1 MELIKV
7 ENGEYGLVKDAV
19 NTIVTIENEMKRLK
33 ELQDNYKEEL
43 LNAMEQ
49 NKIIKLETDELVI
62 TYIAPTDRET
72 FDSKAFKAE
81 HQDLYDEYVKMSSVK
96 SSVRLKVK

>member
-19 NTIVTIENEMKRLK
+19 NTIVAIENEMKKLK
-33 ELQDNYKEEL
+33 EMQDNYKEEL

-49 NKIIKLETDELVI
+49 NNIIKLETDELVI
-62 TYIAPTDRET
+62 TYVAPTDRET

>member
-7 ENGEYGLVKDAV
+7 ENGEYGLVQDAV

-49 NKIIKLETDELVI
+49 NNIIKLETDELTI
-62 TYIAPTDRET
+62 TYVAPTDRET
-72 FDSKAFKAE
+72 FDSKSFKAD

>member
-19 NTIVTIENEMKRLK
+19 DTIVTIENEIKRLK

-49 NKIIKLETDELVI
+49 NNIIKLETDELAI
-62 TYIAPTDRET
+62 TYVAPTDRET